1 MKNKS
6 LYIQLREQFFQH
18 NRFSFSLASCVS
30 LLMGFGGVIVS
41 WILKSLIDT
50 ASGTTGAISLRENLM
65 IVAAYLV
72 FMILFR
78 KSTVRSTG

>member
-6 LYIQLREQFFQH
+6 LFHQLKEQFFQH
-18 NRFSFSLASCVS
+18 NRFSFSMAAGVS

-50 ASGTTGAISLRENLM
+50 ASGTAGADTGVPTAHGVGPAGCIPEKCTLHYIYR
-65 IVAAYLV
+65 
-72 FMILFR
+72 
-78 KSTVRSTG
+78 